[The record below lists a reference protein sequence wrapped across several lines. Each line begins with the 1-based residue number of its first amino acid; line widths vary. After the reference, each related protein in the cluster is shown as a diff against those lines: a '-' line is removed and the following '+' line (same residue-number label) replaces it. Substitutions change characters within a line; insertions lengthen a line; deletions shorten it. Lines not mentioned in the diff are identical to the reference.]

1 MRQRCGGHVPGSP
14 GTTHPRG
21 DVGPILLGL
30 LEDAVVLGALRVGLD
45 GHAVEALG
53 KRAKHMSEM
62 ARAMRPLPSSK
73 GWMVTNQRWARAART
88 TWLVSGAPLSHSRK
102 AAISPGTRGGS
113 GPSKWTLWRPMGPE
127 TTWTGSVR
135 YSPVVM
141 GRGPLR
147 PVGNV
152 SYGFNGLLNK
162 SVSDGE
168 RVRGEGGF
176 STSYHA
182 GTRATGQRSPEL
194 TGCWNWV

>member
-30 LEDAVVLGALRVGLD
+30 LADAVVLGALRVDLG

-62 ARAMRPLPSSK
+62 ARAMPPLPSSK
-73 GWMVTNQRWARAART
+73 GWMVR
-88 TWLVSGAPLSHSRK
+88 GAPLSHSRK

-127 TTWTGSVR
+127 TTRTGSVR
-135 YSPVVM
+135 YAPVVM

-147 PVGNV
+147 PFGNV
-152 SYGFNGLLNK
+152 SYEFNGLLKK
-162 SVSDGE
+162 SVADGE

-182 GTRATGQRSPEL
+182 GTWATGQRSPEL
-194 TGCWNWV
+194 TVCWNWV